1 MSTVL
6 CPYINLRGDARDA
19 VTFYQSVFGGEL
31 TISTFGDYGI
41 TDWPDQLDK
50 VMHSRLVTPS
60 GMVLMVSD
68 VPETMELTFGDSMS
82 VCLGGEDEADLT
94 SWYERLSEGG
104 EVRVPLSKAPWG
116 DSFGELRDRFGV
128 RWLVNIAGSPA
139 A

>member
-6 CPYINLRGDARDA
+6 NPYINLRGNAREA
-19 VTFYQSVFGGEL
+19 VEFYQSVFGGEL
-31 TISTFGDYGI
+31 LINTFGDFGI

-50 VMHSRLVTPS
+50 VMHSKLTTPS

-68 VPETMELTFGDSMS
+68 VPETMQLTFGDNVS
-82 VCLGGEDEADLT
+82 VSLGGEDVDDLT
-94 SWYERLSEGG
+94 TWYTKLSEGG
-104 EVRVPLSKAPWG
+104 EIQVPLSQAPWG
-116 DSFGELRDRFGV
+116 DSFGEFKDRFGV